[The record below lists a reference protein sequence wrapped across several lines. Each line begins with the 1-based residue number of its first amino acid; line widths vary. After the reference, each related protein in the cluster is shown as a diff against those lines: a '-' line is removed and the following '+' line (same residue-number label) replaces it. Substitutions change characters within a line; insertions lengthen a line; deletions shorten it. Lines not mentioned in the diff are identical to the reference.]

1 MKYQFLSSIS
11 PENHVILI
19 DTFLFDLLETSRG
32 MVLRRVI
39 IVFLLLIVLP
49 ISFIETSEGQ
59 PIDISVGQSSV
70 QMNMNLVLA
79 ENLTSLPPI
88 DIYLT
93 QSNSTSILQP
103 INTAFQ
109 RLVPST
115 SIEKLELRAHST
127 NSSGMWLLIENY
139 SITLNGAST
148 NSGSSMRSN
157 LSFIMMNVSQSLA
170 VSNQEL
176 NAVGPAYL
184 LAPLDA
190 MDPKTT
196 VYYIDGHQT
205 LSAVIPDQT
214 TVRFWLLDLTWV
226 PQVSGW
232 TETSDA
238 LKQTTSW
245 SIDFPGPR
253 YNLTLGRKS
262 PEGPLIKTWIATYNP
277 SFSVSV
283 PANAWIDGNT
293 VSFDTPTQVESA
305 MPILIAISLTAL
317 VATFLVDRRFTKGQR
332 VRKKKR

>member
-1 MKYQFLSSIS
+1 MRLRPVTI
-11 PENHVILI
+11 V
-19 DTFLFDLLETSRG
+19 LL
-32 MVLRRVI
+32 I
-39 IVFLLLIVLP
+39 IVLLP
-49 ISFIETSEGQ
+49 ISFIETSRGQ
-59 PIDISVGQSSV
+59 PVSISVGQNSV

-88 DIYLT
+88 NTYLT

-109 RLVPST
+109 RLVPNT
-115 SIEKLELRAHST
+115 TIEKLELHAQST
-127 NSSGMWLLIENY
+127 NSSGMWLLMENY
-139 SITLNGAST
+139 SITVKGASI
-148 NSGSSMRSN
+148 NLGSSIRSN
-157 LSFIMMNVSQSLA
+157 LSFVMMNVSQSLA

-184 LAPLDA
+184 RAPLDA

-205 LSAVIPDQT
+205 LSALIPDQT
-214 TVRFWLLDLTWV
+214 TIRFWLLDLTWV

-232 TETSDA
+232 TETNDA

-245 SIDFPGPR
+245 SIGFPGPR
-253 YNLTLGRKS
+253 YNLTVGRKS

-277 SFSVSV
+277 SFTVSV

-293 VSFDTPTQVESA
+293 VSFDTPTQIEST
-305 MPILIAISLTAL
+305 MPILISISLTAL
-317 VATFLVDRRFTKGQR
+317 IATFLVDRRFTKSLR